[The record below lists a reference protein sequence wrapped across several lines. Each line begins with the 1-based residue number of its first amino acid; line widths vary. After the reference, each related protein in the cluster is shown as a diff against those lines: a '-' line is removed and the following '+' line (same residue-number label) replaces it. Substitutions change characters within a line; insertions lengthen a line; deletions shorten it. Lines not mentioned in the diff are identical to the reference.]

1 MYWNC
6 TWLSEGSETE
16 TTAARVSVIR
26 MIGVCCSETVF
37 CKSLVKET
45 HFVVCGNISDELCL
59 LSEEI
64 AVKACH

>member
-6 TWLSEGSETE
+6 TWLNEGSETE

-37 CKSLVKET
+37 CK
-45 HFVVCGNISDELCL
+45 
-59 LSEEI
+59 
-64 AVKACH
+64 